1 MRLRYLVPT
10 ILLVLLS
17 PVAVAA
23 AAQGP
28 VEVTISPDRVDSAVG
43 DFLNI
48 RSTVTNTGTASIGP
62 LIAHL
67 NVASL
72 EDVYVDLEDWTAAP
86 TQSVDALAPGRST
99 EVSWDIQA
107 VNAGAFKVYS
117 VVLPHESASLVVSP
131 PVHVDVAGRRTLS
144 AGGALPVAL
153 AIPLLL
159 GLGALAV
166 RRRLRATA

>member
-1 MRLRYLVPT
+1 LA
-10 ILLVLLS
+10 LLS
-17 PVAVAA
+17 PAA
-23 AAQGP
+23 AAAEGP
-28 VEVTISPDRVDSAVG
+28 VEVTISPDRVDSGVG
-43 DFLNI
+43 DYLNI
-48 RSTVTNTGTASIGP
+48 RSTVTNTGTASTGP

-72 EDVYVDLEDWTAAP
+72 EEVYVDLEDWTAAP

-107 VNAGAFKVYS
+107 VNAGAFNVYT
-117 VVLPHESASLVVSP
+117 VVLPRESASLVVSP
-131 PVHVDVAGRRTLS
+131 PVHVAVAGRRTLS

-159 GLGALAV
+159 GLGALGV
-166 RRRLRATA
+166 RRRLRTTA